1 MNWKKDLIWGISL
14 FFISLII
21 IFYSY
26 TIPAPLFVKGLARTN
41 PYIRMWAFFL
51 ALLSVCLIV
60 GAIINKK
67 TTSFNKN
74 IVVSFPIIV
83 IAIIGMLSIYLI
95 IMPLLGYVISTI
107 FFIFVTMLYYRFY
120 QNKVKLNHKNLLIEI
135 LKILILSIFI
145 TLITCLI
152 FVKILNVIVPIGN
165 IFIK

>member
-1 MNWKKDLIWGISL
+1 MNWRKDLFLGISL
-14 FFISLII
+14 FIISLII

-60 GAIINKK
+60 SAIFNKK
-67 TTSFNKN
+67 TTSSNKN
-74 IVVSFPIIV
+74 IVVTFSI

-95 IMPLLGYVISTI
+95 IMPLLGYIISTI
-107 FFIFVTMLYYRFY
+107 FFLFVTMLHYRFY

-135 LKILILSIFI
+135 LKILILSIFV
-145 TLITCLI
+145 TLITRLI
-152 FVKILNVIVPIGN
+152 FVKILNVIVPIGK